1 MLARL
6 RAHTRDNVVG
16 YLALFVALG
25 GTSFAAA
32 AVDFQ
37 PNSVGTAQL
46 KKNAVIS
53 SRVKDGSLL
62 GQDFKRGS
70 LPAGRTGRSG
80 ASGKRGRRGP
90 PGPFITQVPSGRTL
104 RGVFGAG
111 GRVTKGGEAVS
122 DSISFGIAVR
132 PAPAVHF
139 VPPGGRNRA
148 CPQSRTFVSAR
159 PGNLCIFGYRAQNV
173 AHVDVRVPNDPRHPF
188 AGDAGAFVLVQAAH
202 AGPVVESGEWVV
214 TAR

>member
-1 MLARL
+1 MPARFHAHV
-6 RAHTRDNVVG
+6 RANVVG

-53 SRVKDGSLL
+53 SKVKDGSLV
-62 GQDFKRGS
+62 GRDFRRGS
-70 LPAGRTGRSG
+70 LPAGRRG
-80 ASGKRGRRGP
+80 APGKRGRRGP
-90 PGPFITQVPSGRTL
+90 PGPFITRLPSGRTL
-104 RGVFGAG
+104 RGVYGAA
-111 GRVTKGGEAVS
+111 GRATKRDETLS

-139 VPPGGRNRA
+139 VAPGKRNQA
-148 CPQSRTFVSAR
+148 CPQSRAFVSAR

-173 AHVDVRVPNDPRHPF
+173 RHVDVRVPNDERHPF
-188 AGDAGAFVLVQAAH
+188 AGDAGAFLLVQAAH
-202 AGPVVESGEWVV
+202 SGPVAESGEWVV